1 MQFSID
7 NVSGR
12 LVGIVKPEGR
22 LDSRNSKSLQK
33 TFPEWLEKTPFLV
46 FDCSLLDFIDSSGL
60 GAIVGCLRKALE
72 KEGEVKLAS
81 LNEKVA
87 MVFELTQAIKLFSVF
102 TNPREAIASF
112 GDTPE

>member
-33 TFPEWLEKTPFLV
+33 IFPEWLEKTPFVV
-46 FDCSLLDFIDSSGL
+46 FDCSLLEFIDSSGL
-60 GAIVGCLRKALE
+60 GAIVGCLRKALD
-72 KEGEVKLAS
+72 KKGEVKLAA

-87 MVFELTQAIKLFSVF
+87 MVFKLTQAIKLFSVF
-102 TNPREAIASF
+102 TNTREALASF
-112 GDTPE
+112 GETTD